1 MKIRLTWNRSKKME
15 KQNIDFT
22 HINVKDDQGND
33 FLCPAESPVGTKNTD
48 LDLNVCFER
57 DIPGRYAAMIKIRE
71 S

>member
-1 MKIRLTWNRSKKME
+1 MAKKN
-15 KQNIDFT
+15 KDFT

-33 FLCPAESPVGTKNTD
+33 FLCPVESTVGTSNTD

-57 DIPGRYAAMIKIRE
+57 DVPGRYAALIKIRE